1 MHRRLF
7 FLTKFFSVLTLF
19 IFSFYVSAQ
28 ELTLKQVKEREET
41 AKEAVAQ
48 AQLNQRANTI
58 VGSTPLSTL
67 LALGEAVKDKDYAK
81 ASEYLD
87 LRYLPEE
94 YINLPAEDLVRQLV
108 IVWSQQRMLDI
119 STISDEPEGHL
130 EDGLPK
136 YRDLLGVL
144 KSKGENLVIYLQ
156 RVTDDDGTKTWKI
169 SSNSVA
175 KIPVLWQEF
184 GYHPVAESIGQYL
197 PDFTIA
203 DMQNWQFV
211 SFILILLAAWYITAM
226 FRWLMLQL
234 VSYSDVYSKTM
245 RRFIRVPLRLFLFF
259 ILLQWAVGHLG
270 LSLTARVWLD
280 SGTLSYLASL
290 FLSLGII
297 EFTFALYVSRADQSQ
312 NVIAILKPLVTTL
325 KIIMVIV
332 IILNWFSD
340 AGFNITT
347 IVTGLGIGSLAVA
360 LAAQKSLENVFGAF
374 TLFIARPIKPGDMCK
389 FGSTRGRVEEIG
401 LRSTKIRKLNRAV
414 VHVPNS
420 VIASMDLENITEIDN
435 RQFEKRLR
443 IRLETP
449 LDKLKVLLNRMRDLL
464 EHHPNIIELERYAR
478 LEEIGEDA
486 FIIVINVYF
495 NTGGRIKYKELE
507 EMLNLQLLELL
518 AELDIE
524 IAIPQQN
531 ISINQASSTALNQ
544 S

>member
-1 MHRRLF
+1 MHKYISLVTRVFLALI
-7 FLTKFFSVLTLF
+7 FLTASLQVNT
-19 IFSFYVSAQ
+19 Q

-81 ASEYLD
+81 ASKYLD
-87 LRYLPEE
+87 LRYVPEE
-94 YINLPAEDLVRQLV
+94 YKHLSAEDLVRQLV

-130 EDGLPK
+130 DDGLPK

-144 KSKGENLVIYLQ
+144 KSKDENLVIYLQ
-156 RVTDDDGTKTWKI
+156 RVTDDYGNKTWKI

-197 PDFTIA
+197 PDFTVA

-211 SFILILLAAWYITAM
+211 SFIFILLGAWYITAI

-259 ILLQWAVGHLG
+259 ILLQWAVGYLG

-280 SGTLSYLASL
+280 SGTLSYLASV

-449 LDKLKVLLNRMRDLL
+449 LDKLKMLLNRMRDLL

-518 AELDIE
+518 AELDIK

-531 ISINQASSTALNQ
+531 ISINQASSTALGQ

>member
-1 MHRRLF
+1 MHRRIF
-7 FLTKFFSVLTLF
+7 FLTKFFSVLTIF

>member
-1 MHRRLF
+1 MHRRIF
-7 FLTKFFSVLTLF
+7 FLTKFFSVLTIF

-544 S
+544 P

>member
-1 MHRRLF
+1 MHKYISLVTRVFLALI
-7 FLTKFFSVLTLF
+7 FLTASLQVNT
-19 IFSFYVSAQ
+19 Q

-67 LALGEAVKDKDYAK
+67 LALGEAVKDKDYTK
-81 ASEYLD
+81 ASKYLD
-87 LRYLPEE
+87 LRYVPEE
-94 YINLPAEDLVRQLV
+94 YKHLSAEDLVRQLV

-130 EDGLPK
+130 DDGLPK

-144 KSKGENLVIYLQ
+144 KSKDENLVIYLQ
-156 RVTDDDGTKTWKI
+156 RVTDDNGNKTWKI

-211 SFILILLAAWYITAM
+211 SFIFILLGAWYITAI

-259 ILLQWAVGHLG
+259 ILLQWAVGYLG

-280 SGTLSYLASL
+280 SGTLSYLASV

-449 LDKLKVLLNRMRDLL
+449 LDKLKVLLNKMRDLL

-507 EMLNLQLLELL
+507 EILNLQLLELL
-518 AELDIE
+518 AELDIK

-531 ISINQASSTALNQ
+531 ISINQASSTALGQ

>member
-1 MHRRLF
+1 MLRRLF
-7 FLTKFFSVLTLF
+7 YLTKYFSVLTLF

-67 LALGEAVKDKDYAK
+67 LALGEAVKDKDYTK
-81 ASEYLD
+81 ASKYLD
-87 LRYLPEE
+87 LRYVPEE
-94 YINLPAEDLVRQLV
+94 YKHLSAEDLVRQLV

-130 EDGLPK
+130 DDGLPK

-144 KSKGENLVIYLQ
+144 KSKDENLVIYLQ
-156 RVTDDDGTKTWKI
+156 RVTDDNGNKTWKI

-211 SFILILLAAWYITAM
+211 SFIFILLGAWYITAI

-259 ILLQWAVGHLG
+259 ILLQWAVGYLG

-280 SGTLSYLASL
+280 SGTLSYLASV

-449 LDKLKVLLNRMRDLL
+449 LDKLKVLLNKMRDLL

-507 EMLNLQLLELL
+507 EILNLQLLELL
-518 AELDIE
+518 AELDIK

-531 ISINQASSTALNQ
+531 ISINQASSTALGQ

>member
-1 MHRRLF
+1 MLRQ
-7 FLTKFFSVLTLF
+7 FLILLKPLTLL
-19 IFSFYVSAQ
+19 IITLLSLSAYSQ
-28 ELTLKQVKEREET
+28 ELTLKQVKEREES

-48 AQLNQRANTI
+48 AQLQQRANTV

-67 LALGEAVKDKDYAK
+67 LALADAVNNNDYVK
-81 ASEYLD
+81 ASQFLD
-87 LRYLPEE
+87 LRYLPPEHQN
-94 YINLPAEDLVRQLV
+94 IPAEELVRQLV
-108 IVWSQQRMLDI
+108 IVWGQQRMLDI
-119 STISDEPEGHL
+119 STISDQPEGHL
-130 EDGLPK
+130 DDGLPK

-144 KSKGENLVIYLQ
+144 KSNGENLPIYLQ
-156 RVTDDDGTKTWKI
+156 RITDANGNKTWKI
-169 SSNSVA
+169 SSNSTA
-175 KIPVLWQEF
+175 KIPALWQEF
-184 GYHPVAESIGQYL
+184 GYHPIAESIARYL
-197 PDFTIA
+197 PEFTIA

-211 SFILILLAAWYITAM
+211 SFILILFGSWYATAI

-259 ILLQWAVGHLG
+259 ILLQWAVGYLG

-280 SGTLSYLASL
+280 SGTLSYLASM
-290 FLSLGII
+290 FLTLGII
-297 EFTFALYVSRADQSQ
+297 EFTFALYVSKADQSQ

-325 KIIMVIV
+325 KIIMVII

-435 RQFEKRLR
+435 RQYEKRLR

-449 LDKLKVLLNRMRDLL
+449 LDKLKQLLVRMRDLL
-464 EHHPNIIELERYAR
+464 EQHPNIIELERYAR

-507 EMLNLQLLELL
+507 EKLNLQLLELL
-518 AELDIE
+518 AELGIE
-524 IAIPQQN
+524 LAIPQQN
-531 ISINQASSTALNQ
+531 ISIDQASAKALNQ
-544 S
+544 L

>member
-41 AKEAVAQ
+41 AKEAIAQ

-81 ASEYLD
+81 ASKYLD
-87 LRYLPEE
+87 LRYFPEE
-94 YINLPAEDLVRQLV
+94 YKHLSAEDLVRQLV

-130 EDGLPK
+130 DDGLPK

-144 KSKGENLVIYLQ
+144 KSKDENLVIYLQ
-156 RVTDDDGTKTWKI
+156 RVTDDYGNKTWKI

-197 PDFTIA
+197 PDFTVA

-211 SFILILLAAWYITAM
+211 SFIFILLGAWYITAI

-259 ILLQWAVGHLG
+259 ILLQWAVGYLG

-280 SGTLSYLASL
+280 SGTLSYLASV

-449 LDKLKVLLNRMRDLL
+449 LDKLKMLLNRMRDLL

-518 AELDIE
+518 AELDIK

-531 ISINQASSTALNQ
+531 ISINQASSTALGQ

>member
-1 MHRRLF
+1 MLRRLF
-7 FLTKFFSVLTLF
+7 YLTKYFSVLTLF

-81 ASEYLD
+81 ASKYLD
-87 LRYLPEE
+87 LRYVPEE
-94 YINLPAEDLVRQLV
+94 YKHLSAEDLVRQLV

-130 EDGLPK
+130 DDGLPK

-144 KSKGENLVIYLQ
+144 KSKDENLVIYLQ
-156 RVTDDDGTKTWKI
+156 RVTDDYGNKTWKI

-211 SFILILLAAWYITAM
+211 SFIFILLGAWYITAI

-259 ILLQWAVGHLG
+259 ILLQWAVGYLG

-280 SGTLSYLASL
+280 SGTLSYLASV

-449 LDKLKVLLNRMRDLL
+449 LDKLKVLLNKMRDLL

-495 NTGGRIKYKELE
+495 N
-507 EMLNLQLLELL
+507 
-518 AELDIE
+518 
-524 IAIPQQN
+524 
-531 ISINQASSTALNQ
+531 
-544 S
+544 

>member
-19 IFSFYVSAQ
+19 IFSFCVSAQ

-544 S
+544 P